1 LSRTAEARLPVT
13 AAVRVLRDHG
23 VAFTHHP
30 YDYEP
35 RGGTAVSARELGV
48 DEHAVIKTLVMQDDD
63 AKPLI
68 VLMHGDREVSTKA
81 LARLIG
87 VKSIVPCDAVVADR
101 HSGYQVGGTSPFGT
115 RRRMPVYVE
124 RSITALPYVYVNGG
138 RRGYLVGLAPAD
150 LVRVLA
156 PTLVDVATTS
166 TG

>member
-1 LSRTAEARLPVT
+1 
-13 AAVRVLRDHG
+13 
-23 VAFTHHP
+23 
-30 YDYEP
+30 
-35 RGGTAVSARELGV
+35 
-48 DEHAVIKTLVMQDDD
+48 
-63 AKPLI
+63 
-68 VLMHGDREVSTKA
+68 MHGDREVSTKA

-101 HSGYQVGGTSPFGT
+101 YSGYQVGGTSPFGT

-138 RRGYLVGLAPAD
+138 RRGYLVGLASAD

-156 PTLVDVATTS
+156 PTLVDVATAS